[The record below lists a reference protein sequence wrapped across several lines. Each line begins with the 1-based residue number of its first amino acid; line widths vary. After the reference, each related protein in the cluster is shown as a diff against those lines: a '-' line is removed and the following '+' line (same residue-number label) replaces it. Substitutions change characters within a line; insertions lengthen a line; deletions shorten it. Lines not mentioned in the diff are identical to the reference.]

1 MIDLSKFAS
10 NKKILSGVTLFQ
22 VTPGIILSNVTPI
35 NIFQLNVNFDKST
48 IRLYYLCIFSIFAK
62 F

>member
-22 VTPGIILSNVTPI
+22 VTPGITLSNVTLI
-35 NIFQLNVNFDKST
+35 NVF
-48 IRLYYLCIFSIFAK
+48 
-62 F
+62 